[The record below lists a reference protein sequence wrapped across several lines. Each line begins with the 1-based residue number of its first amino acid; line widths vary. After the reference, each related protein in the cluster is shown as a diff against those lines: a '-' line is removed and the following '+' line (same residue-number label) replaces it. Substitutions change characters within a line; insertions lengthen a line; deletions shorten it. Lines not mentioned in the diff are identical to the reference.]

1 MNKRTIISCILL
13 AICTLANAQINKYGN
28 PIITNY
34 TSDDYNDDAQNFF
47 VAKDHRDI
55 MYFAGNENI
64 LEYDG
69 TTWRSIPIY
78 NQKDIKANHVRSFA
92 VDDNGVIYVGAEN
105 NIGYLSANN
114 NGSLTYHSLSGI
126 DSTIS
131 IEGQILRTYCNDTCV
146 YFCSDINI
154 YVYNKTKNTLEN
166 WPLDDTFP
174 WYSFLVNDRLLVSS
188 YKAGLREISTKG
200 FTPVT
205 EGIHEVSAFI
215 PNKEDEYILFELYD
229 GIILKYNLKANKF
242 EDVSSNRFK
251 SFLRASDGAIVYA
264 ATKTK
269 EGNYLASIVQSE
281 NPIIVLDQNY
291 NITNIFNRQ
300 TGTKDIYSTHIES
313 LDNNI
318 YWASMNVGLS
328 KIENSAIH
336 VFNEIAGKIRG
347 GINDILISNGILYVA
362 TFEGVFFLTK
372 DNDGIPVFQAV
383 DGINGVAYSI
393 SEIIDP
399 TTHKKRILVGSQTD
413 IKEISNFSAESLVNN
428 AKARY
433 SAIWSMK
440 QNPQNPNQIFC
451 CTEIGFSIISIGKT
465 SYTIDFVSDDI
476 AYPIRNLC
484 FDSQNNA
491 WVAGDFFGI
500 ANFKN
505 NGESEIFSDE
515 NEVFSNVSKIYCTS
529 IDNKILACTTQGL
542 FEYNSDSNTFVVSDI
557 IGESGKHSIN
567 KIAKYK
573 NGYIITR
580 TDDHKNR
587 FVELILP
594 DSSGNQKVISAPF
607 RRLPNKDCDAIL
619 VDEKNDIIWLA
630 LDQELY
636 SFHCDILDELVNEK
650 VEDPY
655 KRPFKVNLRQIT
667 MRDSILFNGAFASTD
682 GGVALDQASSSNNNV
697 IISYKNNSLEFTYSA
712 AWYEKNEETEYSSI
726 LEGSEKEWSKWNKRT
741 SILHNNLSEGKYT
754 FKVKA
759 RNIYGIESNVA
770 EYSFVIKP
778 PFYRTIVAYILYVLF
793 GVALIIIIVRLNSAR
808 LLKEK
813 ARLEQVVADRTAEVV
828 QQKDEIEKQKE
839 EIEQSINYAKGL
851 QQALLSKP
859 EDIEEAFPDAFLF
872 FEPKDVVSGDFHWIK
887 KIGHYRVS
895 VIADSTGH
903 GVPGGFVSMLGM
915 TNLNHIVGSE
925 MHPDK
930 ILFTL
935 REYIIQCM
943 GGWENGRKDG
953 MDLALYIVDE
963 RNNHMEFA
971 GANNPLVI
979 IRNNEVYQI
988 KADKMPIGNY
998 IKGNAPFTN
1007 ISIDLYP
1014 GDCLYTFSDG
1024 YQDQIGGPDK
1034 RKFMSKHLREML
1046 LEIHNMPMAEQ
1057 REMVK
1062 KRIYEWQA
1070 VSKCERVDDVILMG
1084 YRVGMPT
1091 DETVSTTVPDPDPL
1105 IALVE
1110 GFEKEKK
1117 EKGGMSKLK
1126 LERPLRKKLV
1136 DESTTAEGEAKSE
1149 TPATETPKV
1158 EASNDSPKTE
1168 QSENSVPAENVASAT
1183 DSPKTDDTSATKE

>member
-1 MNKRTIISCILL
+1 MRMNKRNIILCILL
-13 AICTLANAQINKYGN
+13 IICSLSNAQINKYGN
-28 PIITNY
+28 PLITNY

-78 NQKDIKANHVRSFA
+78 NQKDTKTNHVRSFA
-92 VDDNGVIYVGAEN
+92 VDNNGIIYVGAEN
-105 NIGYLSANN
+105 NIGYLSANK
-114 NGSLTYHSLSGI
+114 NGSLSFHSLSGI

-146 YFCSDINI
+146 YFCSDENI
-154 YVYNKTKNTLEN
+154 YAYNKRKNTIEH
-166 WPLDDTFP
+166 WPLDDSFN
-174 WYSFLVNDRLLVSS
+174 WYSFLINDRLFVSS
-188 YKAGLREISTKG
+188 YKAGLREISSKG
-200 FTPVT
+200 FSPVLNGT
-205 EGIHEVSAFI
+205 TEVSAFI
-215 PNKEDEYILFELYD
+215 KANTDKYILFELYD
-229 GIILKYNLKANKF
+229 GRILKYDIETNKS
-242 EDVSSNRFK
+242 EEVPSDNYSSFIK
-251 SFLRASDGAIVYA
+251 SSGSMVYS

-269 EGNYLASIVQSE
+269 EDNYLISLIQSQHAIV
-281 NPIIVLDQNY
+281 VLDKDF

-336 VFNEIAGKIRG
+336 VFNEVAGKIHG
-347 GINDILISNGILYVA
+347 GINDILISNGVLYVA

-372 DNDGIPVFQAV
+372 DSDGIPVFQAI
-383 DGINGVAYSI
+383 DGIDGVAYSI
-393 SEIIDP
+393 NEITDP
-399 TTHKKRILVGSQTD
+399 KTNKKRILVGCQTE
-413 IKEISNFSAESLVNN
+413 IKEILNYSAEGLNN
-428 AKARY
+428 KSKTRY
-433 SAIWSMK
+433 SIIWSMK
-440 QNPQNPNQIFC
+440 QNPKNPNQIYC
-451 CTEIGFSIISIGKT
+451 CNENGFYIISIDKT
-465 SYTIDFVSDDI
+465 SYIVDYISDNI
-476 AYPIRNLC
+476 AIPVRNIC
-484 FDSQNNA
+484 FDDKNNA
-491 WVAGDFFGI
+491 WIAGDFFGV
-500 ANFKN
+500 AKYTTK
-505 NGESEIFSDE
+505 GETTIFSDE
-515 NEVFSNVSKIYCTS
+515 NEVFPNITKVYCTN
-529 IDNKILACTTQGL
+529 IDGKIIACTSQGL
-542 FEYNSDSNTFVVSDI
+542 YEYNADSNTFVTSNI
-557 IGESGKHSIN
+557 IGELGNNRNLS

-573 NGYIITR
+573 NGYIIAR
-580 TDDHKNR
+580 TDEHKNR
-587 FVELILP
+587 FIELILP
-594 DSSGNQKVISAPF
+594 DSLGNQKVISAPF
-607 RRLPNKDCDAIL
+607 RRLPNKDCDVIL
-619 VDEKNDIIWLA
+619 VDEKNDMIWLA

-636 SFHCDILDELVNEK
+636 SFHCDILDGLVNENI
-650 VEDPY
+650 EDPY
-655 KRPFKVNLRQIT
+655 KRPFRVNLRQIT
-667 MRDSILFNGAFASTD
+667 MRDSVLFNGTFESTN
-682 GGVALDQASSSNNNV
+682 GGIALDQASSNNNNV
-697 IISYKNNSLEFTYSA
+697 IISYSNNSLEFTYSA

-726 LEGSEKEWSKWNKRT
+726 LVGSEKEWSKWNKRT
-741 SILHNNLSEGKYT
+741 SILHNNLSEGKYI

-770 EYSFVIKP
+770 EYAFIIKP

-793 GVALIIIIVRLNSAR
+793 GVALIIVIVRLNSAR

-828 QQKDEIEKQKE
+828 QQKDEIAKQKE

-859 EDIEEAFPDAFLF
+859 EEIEEAFPDSFLF

-915 TNLNHIVGSE
+915 TNLNHIVGNE
-925 MHPDK
+925 MHPEK

-971 GANNPLVI
+971 GANNPLII

-1046 LEIHNMPMAEQ
+1046 LEIHNLPMAEQ

-1070 VSKCERVDDVILMG
+1070 VSNCERVDDVILMG

-1091 DETVSTTVPDPDPL
+1091 DESVSTTVPEPDPL

-1117 EKGGMSKLK
+1117 EKGGLSKLK
-1126 LERPLRKKLV
+1126 LERPARKKLV
-1136 DESTTAEGEAKSE
+1136 DESATAEGELKPES
-1149 TPATETPKV
+1149 TTETPKI
-1158 EASNDSPKTE
+1158 ETTNDAPKTE
-1168 QSENSVPAENVASAT
+1168 QNENLTTTEN
-1183 DSPKTDDTSATKE
+1183 PKTDDSNVAKE